1 LECLNILE
9 ENTPDLI
16 LLDIMM
22 PEMDGFQTIKKIR
35 ENPSWRHIPVFA
47 VTARAMLEDRQIILK
62 NGFDDYITKPVNT
75 GVISFKI
82 EKLFSK
88 IRAK

>member
-1 LECLNILE
+1 
-9 ENTPDLI
+9 
-16 LLDIMM
+16 
-22 PEMDGFQTIKKIR
+22 
-35 ENPSWRHIPVFA
+35 
-47 VTARAMLEDRQIILK
+47 MLEDRQIILK

>member
-1 LECLNILE
+1 
-9 ENTPDLI
+9 
-16 LLDIMM
+16 MAA
-22 PEMDGFQTIKKIR
+22 
-35 ENPSWRHIPVFA
+35 IPVFA

-88 IRAK
+88 IRAS